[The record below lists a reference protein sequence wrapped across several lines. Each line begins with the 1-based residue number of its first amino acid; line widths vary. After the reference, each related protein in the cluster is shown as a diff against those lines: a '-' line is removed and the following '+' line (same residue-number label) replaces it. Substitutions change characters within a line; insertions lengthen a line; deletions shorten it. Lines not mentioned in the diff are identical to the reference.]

1 MSSGINRFI
10 SDIRIVEKLQ
20 VIQYWSRSCTNW
32 MTVKNISRNGVKYN
46 SWSNICFCFRWYQ
59 YKVQKVILCARC
71 LNNFPTSYLSNP
83 SEVIIKI
90 QEAILNVLFFPLDGT
105 KVKQKIIRRERRR
118 VWRTSVWFQHRSCA
132 RRRRWR
138 WQDKLFPWKSCKLK
152 YCFTSNLGLFVVSTH
167 YWRE

>member
-1 MSSGINRFI
+1 MGLSIILGLTFTSAFAGIIPVQSTKGYF
-10 SDIRIVEKLQ
+10 
-20 VIQYWSRSCTNW
+20 SR
-32 MTVKNISRNGVKYN
+32 
-46 SWSNICFCFRWYQ
+46 
-59 YKVQKVILCARC
+59 CARC

-132 RRRRWR
+132 RRRQWR
-138 WQDKLFPWKSCKLK
+138 WQDKLFPSKSCKLK
-152 YCFTSNLGLFVVSTH
+152 YCFTSNFGLFVVSTH
-167 YWRE
+167 YWREKEINNVQLMYNKALKVKTKQFQ